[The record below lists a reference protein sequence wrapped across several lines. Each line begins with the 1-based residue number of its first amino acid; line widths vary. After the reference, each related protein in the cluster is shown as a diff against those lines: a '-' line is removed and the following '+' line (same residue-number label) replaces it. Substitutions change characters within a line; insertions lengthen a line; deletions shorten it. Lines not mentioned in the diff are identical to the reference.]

1 MTIMRDIK
9 KEVEA
14 LFGNMSDHEFD
25 DLLLDS
31 GFEVEEGT
39 GEIFYK
45 DESDSIK
52 RVVKSTF
59 KAKTQFTTTTKN
71 DGTDIN
77 SYSLINAC

>member
-1 MTIMRDIK
+1 MRDIK